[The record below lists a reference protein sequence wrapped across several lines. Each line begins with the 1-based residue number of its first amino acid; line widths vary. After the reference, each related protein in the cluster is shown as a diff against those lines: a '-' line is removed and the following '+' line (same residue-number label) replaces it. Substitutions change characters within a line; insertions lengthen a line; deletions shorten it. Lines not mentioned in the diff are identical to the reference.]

1 MTYILH
7 RMATHPKN
15 YVYVKR
21 WRDKNKA
28 RYDPMNSKYA
38 TRSYHWKK
46 ISKEF
51 MSIYL
56 YFFYEKLYLVF
67 HKYVFRIR
75 FKDKSLLKYRI
86 IYFLF

>member
-28 RYDPMNSKYA
+28 RYDPISRIYVYWPTLLFMKYII
-38 TRSYHWKK
+38 W
-46 ISKEF
+46 
-51 MSIYL
+51 
-56 YFFYEKLYLVF
+56 FFINIFFEYDLKTNLYLN
-67 HKYVFRIR
+67 I
-75 FKDKSLLKYRI
+75 
-86 IYFLF
+86 

>member
-15 YVYVKR
+15 YIYVKR

-51 MSIYL
+51 MSIDPH
-56 YFFYEKLYLVF
+56 FFL
-67 HKYVFRIR
+67 
-75 FKDKSLLKYRI
+75 
-86 IYFLF
+86 